1 MSLEDWEEVIVDST
15 TEQYALA
22 MIVKFRA
29 YRNKYKMVDL
39 DSVAEEFSSLPPDE
53 KREWAMRN
61 NNEQSIVKTCRVQRR
76 MRTIST
82 Y

>member
-1 MSLEDWEEVIVDST
+1 MSLEEWEEVIVDST

-39 DSVAEEFSSLPPDE
+39 DSVAEEFSSLPPDQ
-53 KREWAMRN
+53 KKEWAMRN
-61 NNEQSIVKTCRVQRR
+61 NNEKSIVKTCRVQRR
-76 MRTIST
+76 IRTINT